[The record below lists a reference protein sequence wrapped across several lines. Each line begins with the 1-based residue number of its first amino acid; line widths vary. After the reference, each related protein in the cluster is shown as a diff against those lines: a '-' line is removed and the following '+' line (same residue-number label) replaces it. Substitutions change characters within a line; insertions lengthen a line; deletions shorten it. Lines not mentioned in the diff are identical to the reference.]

1 MSQQPPPTRS
11 DDLSVI
17 AGLSTA
23 TNPESRVTAQTSND
37 PESRVTA
44 HTPQFPL
51 SVAPESQ
58 LQQPAGIV
66 TDNPP
71 NVETTTQIQPSGI
84 VNTNPATNVLA
95 TQIQQQF
102 TSSAP
107 GTESTT
113 EGEAS
118 STSAIIGTTRNR
130 AARISESES
139 SSEYDDEYDERGDHS
154 ASTEMARDESLR
166 FTPSSQGENNSDHV
180 LDPEDL

>member
-1 MSQQPPPTRS
+1 M
-11 DDLSVI
+11 I
-17 AGLSTA
+17 AGPSSTSSKQSA
-23 TNPESRVTAQTSND
+23 THPESRVTAPASNV

-44 HTPQFPL
+44 HTPQFPP

-71 NVETTTQIQPSGI
+71 SEEVATQIQPTGI
-84 VNTNPATNVLA
+84 VNENPTNSDLA
-95 TQIQQQF
+95 AQIQQQIGI
-102 TSSAP
+102 SAP
-107 GTESTT
+107 ATESTT

-118 STSAIIGTTRNR
+118 STTSAIIGTTRNR

-139 SSEYDDEYDERGDHS
+139 SSEYDDEYNERGDHS
-154 ASTEMARDESLR
+154 ASTEMAGDESLR

-180 LDPEDL
+180 LNPEDL